1 MIIDRESFTELT
13 VHLKLAS
20 DAILKSGQHLA
31 GVSSDGVR
39 AEERCAGAL
48 GELTALAIELM
59 AMERILRAVM
69 QANRDEERAPA
80 AAGPDH
86 PGA

>member
-20 DAILKSGQHLA
+20 DAILKSGRQLA
-31 GVSSDGVR
+31 GLSSDGAAV
-39 AEERCAGAL
+39 EGRCASAL
-48 GELTALAIELM
+48 GEMTALAIELM

-69 QANRDEERAPA
+69 QANRDEECAPA
-80 AAGPDH
+80 SGWVD
-86 PGA
+86 